1 MKFRIT
7 FKTPDA
13 VSDAIE
19 SHGFGYDKSDSEE
32 QADAKYD
39 FADKMKKVAEK
50 FVSYGECVTVEFDT
64 DTQTC
69 EVVSKK

>member
-13 VSDAIE
+13 VSDAIDD
-19 SHGFGYDKSDSEE
+19 HGFAPNRNDSEE
-32 QADAKYD
+32 QADAKYE
-39 FADKMKKVAEK
+39 FASKMKKVADK
-50 FVSYGECVTVEFDT
+50 FVSYGECVTLEFDT

-69 EVVSKK
+69 EVVSKQ

>member
-1 MKFRIT
+1 MKFRVT

-19 SHGFGYDKSDSEE
+19 RYGFAPDKSDSEE
-32 QADAKYD
+32 QIESKYH
-39 FADKMKKVAEK
+39 FTSKMKVVTEK
-50 FVSYGECVTVEFDT
+50 FVSYGECVTLEFDT

-69 EVVSKK
+69 EVVSKQ